1 MINKKTALVG
11 GGVLAL
17 AGAVMLGL
25 VIQANSTARSEVA
38 NDDVRLSDFRST
50 DAALI
55 KQGEYVMRSA
65 DCAACHTAKSGD
77 FAGGY
82 VIGTPFGDI
91 QSSNITPDRDTG
103 IGTYTERDFFNA
115 VRQGRGRH
123 GMLFP
128 AMPYPDYTRMSDDD
142 MHALWAFFSTL
153 EPKAHKVDELAGM
166 NFPFNQRLLM
176 AGWNWMFFENKVFLP
191 DAAQSP
197 EWNRGRYLVDGAGHC
212 AACHSPRNIMGGP
225 IAVNALQGGLVGTW
239 FAPNITN
246 DPHLGLGDS
255 SVEQIVDY
263 LKTGSDG
270 VAVAS
275 GPMAEAIENSTQHLT
290 EADLRAIAVY
300 LKSLPGA
307 SPLPPPA
314 VAATDARM
322 QRGGQGYEVHCS
334 ACHGTAGEGV
344 SHMITGFAGNKA
356 ILAGNTDTLTSVV
369 LGGARAV
376 HTHTYVT
383 GAGMPAFDWKLSDA
397 EIADILTFMRN
408 SWGNS
413 AQPVTPEE
421 VASMRK
427 QLDLAPQM
435 RASVR

>member
-1 MINKKTALVG
+1 MINKKTALI

-25 VIQANSTARSEVA
+25 VIQANSTARSQVA
-38 NDDVRLSDFRST
+38 DDKVRLSDFKST
-50 DAALI
+50 DAELI
-55 KQGEYVMRSA
+55 KKGEYVMRGA

-91 QSSNITPDRDTG
+91 QSSNITPDRETG
-103 IGTYTERDFFNA
+103 IGNYTQRDFFNA
-115 VRQGRGRH
+115 VRQGQGRH
-123 GMLFP
+123 GLLFP
-128 AMPYPDYTRMSDDD
+128 AMPYTDYTRMSDGDLF
-142 MHALWAFFSTL
+142 ALWAYFSTI
-153 EPKAHKVDELAGM
+153 EPKKHNVDELAGM

-176 AGWNWMFFENKVFLP
+176 AGWNWMFFENKSFIP
-191 DAAQSP
+191 DQSKSA

-212 AACHSPRNIMGGP
+212 AACHSPRNVLGGP
-225 IAVNALQGGLVGTW
+225 IASKALQGGLVGTW

-246 DPHLGLGDS
+246 DPHQGLGDS
-255 SVEQIVDY
+255 SVEQVVDY

-275 GPMAEAIENSTQHLT
+275 GPMAEAIENSTQHLSD
-290 EADLRAIAVY
+290 ADLRAIAVY
-300 LKSLPGA
+300 LKSLPGTPQSA
-307 SPLPPPA
+307 PTAL
-314 VAATDARM
+314 AAGDARM
-322 QRGGQGYEVHCS
+322 QRGNQGYEVHCS

-369 LGGARAV
+369 LGGARAG

-383 GAGMPAFDWKLSDA
+383 GAGMPAFDWKLSDG
-397 EIADILTFMRN
+397 EIADILTFVRN

-413 AQPVTPEE
+413 AQPVTVEE
-421 VASMRK
+421 VANMRQ
-427 QLDLAPQM
+427 QLNLPAQM
-435 RASVR
+435 RASIH